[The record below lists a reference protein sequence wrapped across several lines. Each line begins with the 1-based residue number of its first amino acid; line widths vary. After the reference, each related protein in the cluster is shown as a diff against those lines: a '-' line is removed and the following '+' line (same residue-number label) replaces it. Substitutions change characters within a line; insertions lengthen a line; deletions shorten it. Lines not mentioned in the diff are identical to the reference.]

1 MSDIWVYSED
11 DAIARQLLALGRDL
25 ADKKKVR
32 LCAVTLNA
40 NAGPSFIH
48 GGADTVYILKS
59 ANPSPESYAPPFA
72 DLAKLKS
79 PSLICV
85 GATQRGKDF
94 SAKVAAS
101 MNTGL
106 VTEAFA
112 VRFVDGSIET
122 DRMMYGGLAVCTEV
136 LGPTSLVT
144 IPARTYEPLPDDMNR
159 QGEIIVLNVET
170 DDRNN
175 VTNIC
180 PIIREGADIAVAEKL
195 VCVGRGLANQADMKM
210 AEDLA
215 AALGAEI
222 GCTRGI
228 AEDYHWLPND
238 RYIGLSGQYVKP
250 SLYISLGVSGQV
262 QHVAG
267 IRDSKMI
274 VAVDMNENAPIF
286 EAADYGV
293 VGDLYEVAPL
303 LIEAIK
309 QAKN

>member
-1 MSDIWVYSED
+1 
-11 DAIARQLLALGRDL
+11 
-25 ADKKKVR
+25 
-32 LCAVTLNA
+32 
-40 NAGPSFIH
+40 
-48 GGADTVYILKS
+48 
-59 ANPSPESYAPPFA
+59 
-72 DLAKLKS
+72 
-79 PSLICV
+79 
-85 GATQRGKDF
+85 
-94 SAKVAAS
+94 
-101 MNTGL
+101 
-106 VTEAFA
+106 
-112 VRFVDGSIET
+112 
-122 DRMMYGGLAVCTEV
+122 
-136 LGPTSLVT
+136 
-144 IPARTYEPLPDDMNR
+144 MNR